1 MANPIYKTADGVDD
15 QTLELPRRPSLDSS
29 HVPADNKTEAAYR
42 VLRRAILDNVLTP
55 GTPLRLRTLQDA
67 YNLGWTP
74 LREALSRLEAE
85 RLVTVQRNCGF
96 AVAPVS
102 LAELADLTHARQA
115 LEVALLAESIE
126 HGATAWEDA
135 LVAAH
140 YRLGKAALRPDD
152 WVEASIS
159 TWLDRHQAFH
169 RALMAGGTSMWLM
182 HLYEQTMDHERRQ
195 HRVLMFEHSLRVAA
209 RDGTVDP
216 AAPPMAALL
225 RAVDLDHHTD
235 LMEAALARD
244 LPRATA
250 LVADHLRHK
259 TEVFSH
265 AGRADI
271 APAPRPA

>member
-1 MANPIYKTADGVDD
+1 MANPIYKAADAADD
-15 QTLELPRRPSLDSS
+15 RPSDHQQRPRLDPS
-29 HVPADNKTEAAYR
+29 HAPADNKTESAYR
-42 VLRRAILDNVLTP
+42 VLRRAILDNALTP
-55 GTPLRLRTLQDA
+55 GAPLRLRTLQEV

-96 AVAPVS
+96 AVAQVS

-115 LEVALLAESIE
+115 LELALLAESIA

-140 YRLGKAALRPDD
+140 YRLGKAALTPED

-225 RAVDLDHHTD
+225 RAVDLRHHTD

-250 LVADHLRHK
+250 LVAEHLRHK
-259 TEVFSH
+259 TEVFAQ
-265 AGRADI
+265 AGRADVETSS
-271 APAPRPA
+271 RPA

>member
-1 MANPIYKTADGVDD
+1 MADAYDD
-15 QTLELPRRPSLDSS
+15 QPPEYRPRPRLDSS
-29 HVPADNKTEAAYR
+29 HVPADNKTDAAYR
-42 VLRRAILDNVLTP
+42 VLRRAILDNALTP
-55 GTPLRLRTLQDA
+55 GTPLRLRTLQED
-67 YNLGWTP
+67 YHLGWTP

-102 LAELADLTHARQA
+102 LAELADLTHARQT
-115 LEVALLAESIE
+115 LELALLAESIE
-126 HGATAWEDA
+126 HGSPAWEDA

-140 YRLGKAALRPDD
+140 YRLGKAALTLED
-152 WVEASIS
+152 WAEASIS

-169 RALMAGGTSMWLM
+169 RALMAGGTSRWLM

-209 RDGTVDP
+209 RDGTVNP

-225 RAVDLDHHTD
+225 RAVDLNHHTD

-250 LVADHLRHK
+250 LVAEHLRHK
-259 TEVFSH
+259 SEVFSH

-271 APAPRPA
+271 AHPARPA